1 MVVRVARKGE
11 GVDKDLDKMKSHQ
24 PVDWEMRIEKME
36 NTWQELYHKL
46 VVDYVE
52 VKKVL
57 RLLRTILHT
66 WLPIIEKD
74 NDDMEGTI

>member
-1 MVVRVARKGE
+1 VVVRVARKGE

-46 VVDYVE
+46 VMDYVE
-52 VKKVL
+52 VKKEL

>member
-1 MVVRVARKGE
+1 
-11 GVDKDLDKMKSHQ
+11 MKSHQ

-52 VKKVL
+52 VKKEL